1 MPVKGKTWTVISD
14 TVRAVGVADSAF
26 KAVFCYSEREWK
38 ACAARQWYDHH
49 DHVAEG
55 VA

>member
-1 MPVKGKTWTVISD
+1 MVSD

-26 KAVFCYSEREWK
+26 KAVFCCSEREQP
-38 ACAARQWYDHH
+38 APAARQRYDHP
-49 DHVAEG
+49 DHVAES